1 MPGSTPVRIYA
12 FVLPL
17 LFTLA
22 QAPIELRSGMVITH
36 SVRVVPRVYRL
47 TAPIT
52 VNGNDITVD
61 LQGATLQ
68 GIAPDADPD
77 QARDTGL
84 VVTGGTNVRIHGAR
98 VRGFKVGIL
107 ARGTRGLELSGNDL
121 SYNGKPRLY
130 SLVEHESLVDWLTFH
145 HNEHDE
151 WLRYGAAIY
160 LEDVS
165 GGAVRGNTVVQGMN
179 ALLLVRSDGLVI
191 RDNTFSFNSGLGIGL
206 YRSSNDSILH
216 NRIDYDV
223 RGYSH
228 GRYTRGQDSA
238 GLLIYEQS
246 CHNVVADNSL
256 THGGDGVFLWAG
268 QTTMDSGT
276 GGANDN
282 LIYGNDVSY
291 ATANGVEAT
300 FSRNDIVYNRAWGG
314 EYGVWGGYSYGS
326 HIIANEFGRNRTAIA
341 IEHGQDNVIQMN
353 RFLNDSTAI
362 RLWADSIGPSD
373 WGYPKHHD
381 TRSRDYLISD
391 NRFVGNRIALR
402 ARQTSGLKFISN
414 RWTDVDSLTLLQDT
428 TGVEVRDNTMTRDSS
443 YRAWDAL
450 QDVVGLPRL
459 TGYPASPLS
468 QRDRSAIIVDEWGPY
483 DYRSPKLW
491 PVAAD
496 STRAVPLH
504 LVVLGPTGRWR
515 VVSRQGVAAVSRMSG
530 RIGDTLVVTP
540 TSDSLGDWSVT
551 LEYRGA
557 ATVSP
562 RGIRRSA
569 GQPYRFSYGRFEPT
583 IAWST
588 RFFTWTD
595 SADRFAQPID
605 SLHLSRLDF
614 MWYRPPAA
622 FARLP
627 QERWSLQAAGTM
639 DLPPGA
645 YRLRAISDDAVRVW
659 VDGKLVIDA
668 WDPHESRIDEAPIA
682 AGRHELRVE
691 YYQNDG
697 WVELRVEIVRAGA

>member
-1 MPGSTPVRIYA
+1 M
-12 FVLPL
+12 LPL
-17 LFTLA
+17 LLILA
-22 QAPIELRSGMVITH
+22 QTPIALRSGMVITH

-52 VNGNDITVD
+52 VQGNDITVD
-61 LQGATLQ
+61 LRGATLQ
-68 GIAPDADPD
+68 GIAPDSGPD
-77 QARDTGL
+77 QARDTG
-84 VVTGGTNVRIHGAR
+84 VVVAGGSNIRIQGGR

-107 ARGTRGLELSGNDL
+107 ARGTRGLVLSGNDL

-160 LEDVS
+160 LEDVRR
-165 GGAVRGNTVVQGMN
+165 GAVRGNMVVQGMN
-179 ALLLVRSDGLVI
+179 ALLLVRSDSLVI

-216 NRIDYDV
+216 NRVDYDV

-228 GRYTRGQDSA
+228 GWYTRGQDSA
-238 GLLIYEQS
+238 DLLIYEQS
-246 CHNVVADNSL
+246 CHNIVADNSL

-300 FSRNDIVYNRAWGG
+300 FSRNQIYFNRAWGG
-314 EYGVWGGYSYGS
+314 EYGVWGGFSYSS
-326 HIIANEFGRNRTAIA
+326 EIVANDFGRNRTGIA
-341 IEHGQDNVIQMN
+341 IEHGQDNAITGN
-353 RFLNDSTAI
+353 RFAHDSTAI
-362 RLWADSIGPSD
+362 RLWADSIEPSD
-373 WGYPKHHD
+373 WGYPRHHD
-381 TRSRDYLISD
+381 TASRDYRIAG
-391 NRFVGNRIALR
+391 NVFVGNRVALR
-402 ARQTSGLKFISN
+402 ARQTQRLTFTGN
-414 RWTDVDSLTLLQDT
+414 RWRSVDSLA
-428 TGVEVRDNTMTRDSS
+428 VVRDTAGFDNRDNVMTSDTVLPS
-443 YRAWDAL
+443 AELPA
-450 QDVVGLPRL
+450 GLPARS
-459 TGYPASPLS
+459 GYPASPLS
-468 QRDRSAIIVDEWGPY
+468 RRDRSTIIVDEWGPY

-491 PVAAD
+491 PVAGD

-504 LVVLGPTGRWR
+504 LAVLGPAGSWR
-515 VVSRQGVAAVSRMSG
+515 VVARRGVGAVSRTRG
-530 RIGDTLVVTP
+530 RTGDTLVVTP
-540 TSDSLGDWSVT
+540 ASDSMGDWSVT

-562 RGIRRSA
+562 RGVRRAA
-569 GQPYRFSYGRFEPT
+569 GQPYRFSYERFEPPMQ
-583 IAWST
+583 WST
-588 RFFTWTD
+588 QFFTWTD
-595 SADRFAQPID
+595 STNRFAQPID
-605 SLHLSRLDF
+605 SSSLSRLDF
-614 MWYRPPAA
+614 MWYRPPPA
-622 FARLP
+622 FGRLP
-627 QERWSLQAAGTM
+627 QEHWSLRAAGTV
-639 DLPPGA
+639 DLGPGA

-659 VDGKLVIDA
+659 VDGKLAIDA
-668 WDPHESRIDEAPIA
+668 WDPHESRVDEAPIA

-691 YYQNDG
+691 YYQKDG

>member
-1 MPGSTPVRIYA
+1 
-12 FVLPL
+12 VLPL

-52 VNGNDITVD
+52 VQGNDITVD
-61 LQGATLQ
+61 LRGATLL
-68 GIAPDADPD
+68 GIAPEADPD
-77 QARDTGL
+77 QAKDTGL
-84 VVTGGTNVRIHGAR
+84 VVRGGTNVRIEGGR
-98 VRGFKVGIL
+98 IRGFKVGIL
-107 ARGTRGLELSGNDL
+107 ARGTRGLVLGGNDL
-121 SYNGKPRLY
+121 SDNGKPRLY
-130 SLVEHESLVDWLTFH
+130 SLVDHESLVDWLSFH

-160 LEDVS
+160 LEDVL
-165 GGAVRGNTVVQGMN
+165 GGTVLGNTVAQGMN
-179 ALLLVRSDGLVI
+179 ALLLVRTSGVEI
-191 RDNTFSFNSGLGIGL
+191 RDNDFSFNSGLGIGL
-206 YRSSNDSILH
+206 YRSSDDTIVH
-216 NRIDYDV
+216 NQLDYDV

-238 GLLIYEQS
+238 DLLIYEQS
-246 CHNVVADNSL
+246 CRNLVADNSL

-291 ATANGVEAT
+291 ATANGIEAT
-300 FSRNDIVYNRAWGG
+300 FSRNTILANRAWGS
-314 EYGVWGGYSYGS
+314 EYGVWGGYSYDTR
-326 HIIANEFGRNRTAIA
+326 IANNDFRGNRTGIA
-341 IEHGQDNVIQMN
+341 IEHGQDNTITGN
-353 RFLNDSTAI
+353 RFAHDSTAVG
-362 RLWADSIGPSD
+362 LWADSIEPSD

-381 TRSRDYLISD
+381 TASRDYQIAG
-391 NRFVGNRIALR
+391 NVFVGNRVALR
-402 ARQTSGLKFISN
+402 ARQTQRLKFTGN
-414 RWTDVDSLTLLQDT
+414 RWGSVDSL
-428 TGVEVRDNTMTRDSS
+428 VVVRDTIGVDDHDNVSTPDTELPP
-443 YRAWDAL
+443 AEPPA
-450 QDVVGLPRL
+450 GLPAL

-468 QRDRSAIIVDEWGPY
+468 RRDRSAIIVDEWGPY

-491 PVAAD
+491 PLAGD

-504 LVVLGPTGRWR
+504 LAVLGPAGGWR
-515 VVSRQGVAAVSRMSG
+515 VVSRRGVRALSRVSG
-530 RIGDTLVVTP
+530 RTGDTVVVTP
-540 TSDSLGDWSVT
+540 ASDSTGDWSVT

-562 RGIRRSA
+562 RGMRRAA
-569 GQPYRFSYGRFEPT
+569 GQPYRFSYGRFEPPLD
-583 IAWST
+583 WST
-588 RFFTWTD
+588 RFYTWTD
-595 SADRFAQPID
+595 SAKRFAQPID
-605 SLHLSRLDF
+605 SAHLSRLDLL
-614 MWYRPPAA
+614 WYRPPAA

-627 QERWSLQAAGTM
+627 QERWSLQATGTV
-639 DLPPGA
+639 DLPQGA

-659 VDGKLVIDA
+659 VDGALVIDA
-668 WDPHESRIDEAPIA
+668 WDPHESRVDEAPIA
-682 AGRHELRVE
+682 AGRHDLRVA